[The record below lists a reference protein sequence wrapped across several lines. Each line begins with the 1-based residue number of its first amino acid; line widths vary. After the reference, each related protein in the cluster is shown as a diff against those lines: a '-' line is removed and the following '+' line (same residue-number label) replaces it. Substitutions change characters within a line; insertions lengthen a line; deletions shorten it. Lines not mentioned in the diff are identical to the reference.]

1 MWRIHFIF
9 FPIVVGVTKRRGSC
23 LLVNLEAK
31 FGVFKPFDY
40 PKMSNTMRS
49 VGVKFQKKIL
59 PPIRYIT
66 RCYLS
71 A

>member
-1 MWRIHFIF
+1 
-9 FPIVVGVTKRRGSC
+9 
-23 LLVNLEAK
+23 
-31 FGVFKPFDY
+31 
-40 PKMSNTMRS
+40 MRS

-71 A
+71 AWRV